1 MAIRLLDDATA
12 ARIAAGEVIERPAS
26 VVKELV
32 ENALDAGATRI
43 DIEIDGGGSELIRVV
58 DDGAGIA
65 PGELELAFER
75 FATSKVD
82 ETSDLLGI
90 ATLGFRGEALP
101 SIASVSRVEASS
113 RPVEQDAGERLLL
126 EFGEREEFGK
136 TGVPAGTSVAVRR
149 LFSNVPARRKF
160 LRSPGAELGRIQSL
174 VTSYSLVRSDVAFRL
189 SADGR
194 QRLVTPGGGDLR
206 GAVAGTYGARI
217 AEAMLEMPEP
227 EPFSDGAPP
236 AFAVGGLTGAPSISR
251 GNRGFIILG
260 INGRWIQS
268 RRITYAIEQAYH
280 GFLAER
286 RFPIA
291 VVLVRVPLNDVDV
304 NVHPAKTEVRF
315 LREDLVFGEVQRAV
329 RSVLIANAPVPTFRP
344 TSPSHTF
351 AGVGGSVGGPGDD
364 NDNGAGGRPVASAP
378 RTDLEQ
384 NPLWPSRHETDPPGG
399 VGVES
404 KADPGSGSTEVSTFQ
419 PGGGRGQTQRETLPV
434 LRMIGQ
440 AQETYL
446 IAEGPDGVYLIDQ
459 HAAHERVR
467 FEEIT
472 RALKTGAPDA
482 QQMLEPETVAL
493 DPRQEELLAD
503 QGDLIAGMGF
513 VVEPFGPGTALIRAV
528 PRMLA
533 DRTSAAG
540 DAFRGLLDEVASGGR
555 HDAWRERIIATL
567 ACHSSVRAGMRLT
580 DDEGRALLRSLE
592 KAEQPHTC
600 PHGRPTMIH
609 MSQPDLERGFGR
621 R

>member
-1 MAIRLLDDATA
+1 LAIRLLDDATA

-113 RPVEQDAGERLLL
+113 RPAERDAGERLLL

-136 TGVPAGTSVAVRR
+136 AGVPAGTSVAVRG

-174 VTSYSLVRSDVAFRL
+174 VTSYALVRSDVAFRL
-189 SADGR
+189 GADGR
-194 QRLVTPGGGDLR
+194 QRVVTPGGGDLR

-217 AEAMLEMPEP
+217 AEAMLELPEA
-227 EPFSDGAPP
+227 EPFSDGAPA

-251 GNRGFIILG
+251 GTRRFITLG

-268 RRITYAIEQAYH
+268 KRITYAIEQAYH
-280 GFLAER
+280 GFLGAR

-291 VVLVRVPLNDVDV
+291 VVLVRLPLNDVDV

-329 RSVLIANAPVPTFRP
+329 RSVLIANAPVPSFRP
-344 TSPSHTF
+344 TTPSHTF
-351 AGVGGSVGGPGDD
+351 AGVGGTGVGGGPIA
-364 NDNGAGGRPVASAP
+364 NAP

-384 NPLWPSRHETDPPGG
+384 NPLWPSRHEVVPPGG
-399 VGVES
+399 VVSGTDSGPE
-404 KADPGSGSTEVSTFQ
+404 SGSTEVSVCL
-419 PGGGRGQTQRETLPV
+419 PGSDPGQTQRETLPV
-434 LRMIGQ
+434 LRLIGQ
-440 AQETYL
+440 AQSTYL

-459 HAAHERVR
+459 HASHERVR
-467 FEEIT
+467 FEEIS
-472 RALKTGAPDA
+472 RALNSGAPDA
-482 QQMLEPETVAL
+482 QQMLEPEPVAL

-503 QGDLIAGMGF
+503 QGDLIAGLGF
-513 VVEPFGPGTALIRAV
+513 VVEPFGPGTALIRAI

-540 DAFRGLLDEVASGGR
+540 DAFSGLLDEVASGGR
-555 HDAWRERIIATL
+555 NDAWRERLIATL
-567 ACHSSVRAGMRLT
+567 ACHSSVRAGMQLT

-592 KAEQPHTC
+592 KADQPHTC

>member
-1 MAIRLLDDATA
+1 LAIRLLDDATA

-65 PGELELAFER
+65 PGELELAFKR

-82 ETSDLLGI
+82 ATSDLLGI

-113 RPVEQDAGERLLL
+113 RPAERDAGERLLL
-126 EFGEREEFGK
+126 EFGERQEFGK
-136 TGVPAGTSVAVRR
+136 TGVPAGTSIAVRG

-174 VTSYSLVRSDVAFRL
+174 VTSYALVRSDVAFRL

-206 GAVAGTYGARI
+206 GAVAGVYGARI
-217 AEAMLEMPEP
+217 AESMLEIPEA
-227 EPFSDGAPP
+227 EPFSDGAPA

-251 GNRGFIILG
+251 GNRGFITLG
-260 INGRWIQS
+260 VNGRWIQS

-280 GFLAER
+280 GFLGER
-286 RFPIA
+286 RFPI
-291 VVLVRVPLNDVDV
+291 VIVLVRVPLNDVDV

-315 LREDLVFGEVQRAV
+315 LREDLVFREVQRAV
-329 RSVLIANAPVPTFRP
+329 RSVLIANTPVPTFRP
-344 TSPSHTF
+344 TTPSHTF
-351 AGVGGSVGGPGDD
+351 AGVGGPSGVSVGGSGS
-364 NDNGAGGRPVASAP
+364 GAGGRPVASAP

-384 NPLWPSRHETDPPGG
+384 NPLWPSRHEAVPPSE
-399 VGVES
+399 VGAGPEL
-404 KADPGSGSTEVSTFQ
+404 DSGSAGSSAFQ
-419 PGGGRGQTQRETLPV
+419 PAGDPGQTQRETLPV

-440 AQETYL
+440 AQEMYL

-472 RALKTGAPDA
+472 KALNTGAPDA
-482 QQMLEPETVAL
+482 QQMLEPEPVAL

-513 VVEPFGPGTALIRAV
+513 VVEPFGPGTVLIRAI

-555 HDAWRERIIATL
+555 HDAWRGRMIATL

>member
-43 DIEIDGGGSELIRVV
+43 DIEIAGGGSELIRVV
-58 DDGAGIA
+58 DNGAGIA

-113 RPVEQDAGERLLL
+113 RPADEDAGERLLL

-136 TGVPAGTSVAVRR
+136 TGVPVGTSVTVRG

-174 VTSYSLVRSDVAFRL
+174 VTSYALVRSDVAFRL
-189 SADGR
+189 GADGR

-206 GAVAGTYGARI
+206 GAVAGTYGGRV
-217 AEAMLEMPEP
+217 AEAMLELPERELFP
-227 EPFSDGAPP
+227 DGGP
-236 AFAVGGLTGAPSISR
+236 ATFAVGGLAGAPSISR
-251 GNRGFIILG
+251 GNRRFITLG

-268 RRITYAIEQAYH
+268 KRITYAIEQAYH
-280 GFLAER
+280 GFLGVR

-291 VVLVRVPLNDVDV
+291 VVLARMPLNDVDV

-315 LREDLVFGEVQRAV
+315 LREDLVFGGVQRAV
-329 RSVLIANAPVPTFRP
+329 RSVLISNAPVPSFRP
-344 TSPSHTF
+344 TAPSHTF
-351 AGVGGSVGGPGDD
+351 AGVGGIGSVARSIV
-364 NDNGAGGRPVASAP
+364 NAP

-384 NPLWPSRHETDPPGG
+384 NPLWPSHNETVSPGG
-399 VGVES
+399 FGIGTDS
-404 KADPGSGSTEVSTFQ
+404 DPGSGSTEMPVRLPRSD
-419 PGGGRGQTQRETLPV
+419 PGQTQGETLSV
-434 LRMIGQ
+434 LRLIGQ

-459 HAAHERVR
+459 HASHERIR

-472 RALKTGAPDA
+472 RALNTGAPDA
-482 QQMLEPETVAL
+482 QQMLEPEPVAL
-493 DPRQEELLAD
+493 EPRQEELLAD
-503 QGDLIAGMGF
+503 QGDLIAALGF
-513 VVEPFGPGTALIRAV
+513 VVESFGPGTALIRGI

-533 DRTSAAG
+533 DRTSTAG

-555 HDAWRERIIATL
+555 NDAWRERLIATL
-567 ACHSSVRAGMRLT
+567 ACHSSVRAGMQLT

-592 KAEQPHTC
+592 KADQPHTC

-609 MSQPDLERGFGR
+609 MSQADLERGFGR

>member
-1 MAIRLLDDATA
+1 MQIRLLDDATA

-43 DIEIDGGGSELIRVV
+43 DIEIEGGGSDLIRVV
-58 DDGAGIA
+58 DDGGGIA
-65 PGELELAFER
+65 TGDLELAFQR

-90 ATLGFRGEALP
+90 ETLGFRGEALP

-113 RPVEQDAGERLLL
+113 KPADRESGERLLL
-126 EFGEREEFGK
+126 EFGETVESGK
-136 TGVPAGTSVAVRR
+136 TGVPAGTSVAVRG

-174 VTSYSLVRSDVAFRL
+174 VTSYALVRSDVAFHL
-189 SADGR
+189 TADGR
-194 QRLVTPGGGDLR
+194 QRLATPGGGDVN
-206 GAVAGTYGARI
+206 GAVTGTYGARI
-217 AEAMLEMPEP
+217 AEAMLEIPEA
-227 EPFSDGAPP
+227 EPFADGEPS

-251 GNRGFIILG
+251 GNRGFITLG

-268 RRITYAIEQAYH
+268 RRISYAIEQAYH
-280 GFLAER
+280 GLLGER
-286 RFPIA
+286 RYPIA
-291 VVLVRVPLNDVDV
+291 VVLVRVPVNDVDV

-329 RSVLIANAPVPTFRP
+329 RGVLIANAPVPIFRP

-351 AGVGGSVGGPGDD
+351 AGVGGSGGGPGSP
-364 NDNGAGGRPVASAP
+364 ATATAP

-384 NPLWPSRHETDPPGG
+384 NPLWPGRRDANSEVEDLDVAAGETADNAPR
-399 VGVES
+399 VGEP
-404 KADPGSGSTEVSTFQ
+404 AE
-419 PGGGRGQTQRETLPV
+419 QTQRETLPV

-446 IAEGPDGVYLIDQ
+446 LAEGPDGVYLIDQ

-472 RALKTGAPDA
+472 NVLNTGAPDA
-482 QQMLEPETVAL
+482 QTMLEPEPVSL
-493 DPRQEELLAD
+493 EPRQEELLND
-503 QGDLIAGMGF
+503 QSDLIAGMGF
-513 VVEPFGPGTALIRAV
+513 VVEPFGLGTALIRAV

-533 DRTSAAG
+533 ERTSAAG

-555 HDAWRERIIATL
+555 HDAWRDRMIATL

-609 MSQPDLERGFGR
+609 MSQSDLERGFGR

>member
-1 MAIRLLDDATA
+1 MPIRLLDDATA

-43 DIEIDGGGSELIRVV
+43 DIEVDGGGSELIRVV
-58 DDGAGIA
+58 DDGGGIA
-65 PGELELAFER
+65 PGELELAFQR

-113 RPVEQDAGERLLL
+113 RTAGQDSGERLLL
-126 EFGEREEFGK
+126 EFGEAEEFGK
-136 TGVPAGTSVAVRR
+136 TGVPAGTSVAVRG

-174 VTSYSLVRSDVAFRL
+174 VTSYALVRSDVAFRL
-189 SADGR
+189 TADGR
-194 QRLVTPGGGDLR
+194 QRLVTPGGGDLA

-217 AEAMLEMPEP
+217 AEAMLEIPEA

-236 AFAVGGLTGAPSISR
+236 AFSVGGLTGAPSVSR
-251 GNRGFIILG
+251 GNRGFITLG
-260 INGRWIQS
+260 INGRWVQS

-280 GFLAER
+280 GFLGER
-286 RFPIA
+286 RYPIA
-291 VVLVRVPLNDVDV
+291 VVLVRAPLNDVDV

-329 RSVLIANAPVPTFRP
+329 RAVLVANAPVPTFRP

-351 AGVGGSVGGPGDD
+351 AGVGGSARGPAGSPGGP
-364 NDNGAGGRPVASAP
+364 AAVSAP

-384 NPLWPSRHETDPPGG
+384 NPLWPSRREGEPVSGDRVDSAIGTSTSTAESEPAPDVSVPGM
-399 VGVES
+399 
-404 KADPGSGSTEVSTFQ
+404 
-419 PGGGRGQTQRETLPV
+419 QTQRETLPV

-446 IAEGPDGVYLIDQ
+446 LAEGPDGVYLIDQ

-472 RALKTGAPDA
+472 TALNTGAPDA
-482 QQMLEPETVAL
+482 QTMLEPEPVAL
-493 DPRQEELLAD
+493 EPRQEELLAD
-503 QGDLIAGMGF
+503 QSDLIAGMGF
-513 VVEPFGPGTALIRAV
+513 VVEPFGPGTALIRAI

-555 HDAWRERIIATL
+555 HDAWRERMIATL

-592 KAEQPHTC
+592 KADQPHTC

>member
-1 MAIRLLDDATA
+1 LAIRLLDDATA

-43 DIEIDGGGSELIRVV
+43 DIEIAGGGSELIRVV
-58 DDGAGIA
+58 DNGAGIA

-113 RPVEQDAGERLLL
+113 RPADEDAGERLLL

-136 TGVPAGTSVAVRR
+136 TGVPVGTSVTVRG

-174 VTSYSLVRSDVAFRL
+174 VTSYALVRSDVAFRL
-189 SADGR
+189 GADGR

-206 GAVAGTYGARI
+206 GAVAGTYGGRV
-217 AEAMLEMPEP
+217 AEAMLELPERELFP
-227 EPFSDGAPP
+227 DGGP
-236 AFAVGGLTGAPSISR
+236 ATFAVGGLAGAPSISR
-251 GNRGFIILG
+251 GNRRFITLG

-268 RRITYAIEQAYH
+268 KRITYAIEQAYH
-280 GFLAER
+280 GFLGVR

-291 VVLVRVPLNDVDV
+291 VVLARMPLNDVDV

-315 LREDLVFGEVQRAV
+315 LREDLVFGGVQRAV
-329 RSVLIANAPVPTFRP
+329 RSVLISNAPVPSFRP
-344 TSPSHTF
+344 TAPSHTF
-351 AGVGGSVGGPGDD
+351 AGVGGIGSVARSIV
-364 NDNGAGGRPVASAP
+364 NAP

-384 NPLWPSRHETDPPGG
+384 NPLWPSHNETVSPGG
-399 VGVES
+399 FGIGTDS
-404 KADPGSGSTEVSTFQ
+404 DPGSGSTEMPVRLPRSD
-419 PGGGRGQTQRETLPV
+419 PGQTQGETLSV
-434 LRMIGQ
+434 LRLIGQ

-459 HAAHERVR
+459 HASHERIR

-472 RALKTGAPDA
+472 RALNTGAPDA
-482 QQMLEPETVAL
+482 QQMLEPEPVAL

-503 QGDLIAGMGF
+503 QGELIAGLGF
-513 VVEPFGPGTALIRAV
+513 VVESFGPGTALIRGI

-533 DRTSAAG
+533 DRTSTAG

-555 HDAWRERIIATL
+555 NDAWRERLIATL
-567 ACHSSVRAGMRLT
+567 ACHSSVRAGMQLT

-592 KAEQPHTC
+592 KADQPHTC

-609 MSQPDLERGFGR
+609 MSQADLERGFGR

>member
-43 DIEIDGGGSELIRVV
+43 DIEIAGGGSELIRVV

-113 RPVEQDAGERLLL
+113 RPADEDAGERLLL

-136 TGVPAGTSVAVRR
+136 TGVPAGTSVTVRG

-174 VTSYSLVRSDVAFRL
+174 VTSYALVRSDVAFRL
-189 SADGR
+189 GADGR

-206 GAVAGTYGARI
+206 GAVAGTYGGRV
-217 AEAMLEMPEP
+217 AEAMLELPERELFP
-227 EPFSDGAPP
+227 DGGP
-236 AFAVGGLTGAPSISR
+236 ATFAVGGLAGAPSISR
-251 GNRGFIILG
+251 GNRRFITLG

-268 RRITYAIEQAYH
+268 KRITYAIEQAYH
-280 GFLAER
+280 GFLGVR

-291 VVLVRVPLNDVDV
+291 VVLARMPLNDVDV

-315 LREDLVFGEVQRAV
+315 LREDLVFGGVQRAV
-329 RSVLIANAPVPTFRP
+329 RSVLISNAPVPSFRP
-344 TSPSHTF
+344 TAPSHTF
-351 AGVGGSVGGPGDD
+351 AGVGGIGSVARSIV
-364 NDNGAGGRPVASAP
+364 NAP

-384 NPLWPSRHETDPPGG
+384 NPLWPSHNETVSPGG
-399 VGVES
+399 FGIGTDS
-404 KADPGSGSTEVSTFQ
+404 DPGSGSTEMPVRLPRSD
-419 PGGGRGQTQRETLPV
+419 PGQTQGETLSV
-434 LRMIGQ
+434 LRLIGQ

-459 HAAHERVR
+459 HASHERIR

-472 RALKTGAPDA
+472 RALNTGAPDA
-482 QQMLEPETVAL
+482 QQMLEPEPVAL
-493 DPRQEELLAD
+493 EPRQEELLAD
-503 QGDLIAGMGF
+503 QGELIAGLGF
-513 VVEPFGPGTALIRAV
+513 VVESFGPGTALIRGI

-533 DRTSAAG
+533 DRTSTAG

-555 HDAWRERIIATL
+555 NDAWRERLIATL
-567 ACHSSVRAGMRLT
+567 ACHSSVRAGMQLT

-592 KAEQPHTC
+592 KADQPHTC

-609 MSQPDLERGFGR
+609 MSQADLERGFGR

>member
-43 DIEIDGGGSELIRVV
+43 DIEIAGGGSELIRVV

-113 RPVEQDAGERLLL
+113 RPADEDAGERLLL

-136 TGVPAGTSVAVRR
+136 TGVPAGTSVTVRG

-174 VTSYSLVRSDVAFRL
+174 VTSYALVRSDVAFRL
-189 SADGR
+189 GADGR

-217 AEAMLEMPEP
+217 AEAMLELPERELFP
-227 EPFSDGAPP
+227 DGEAIT
-236 AFAVGGLTGAPSISR
+236 FAVGGLTGAPSTSR
-251 GNRGFIILG
+251 GNRRFITLG

-268 RRITYAIEQAYH
+268 KRITYAIEQAYH
-280 GFLAER
+280 GFLGAR

-291 VVLVRVPLNDVDV
+291 VVLARMPLNDVDV

-315 LREDLVFGEVQRAV
+315 LREDLVFGGVQRAV
-329 RSVLIANAPVPTFRP
+329 RSVLISNAPVPSFRP

-351 AGVGGSVGGPGDD
+351 AGVGGTGS
-364 NDNGAGGRPVASAP
+364 AGRSIVNAP

-384 NPLWPSRHETDPPGG
+384 NPLWPSRNETVSPGG
-399 VGVES
+399 FGTGTDSGREV
-404 KADPGSGSTEVSTFQ
+404 GSTEIPVLL
-419 PGGGRGQTQRETLPV
+419 PGGDHGQTQRETLPV
-434 LRMIGQ
+434 LRLIGQ

-459 HAAHERVR
+459 HASHERIR

-472 RALKTGAPDA
+472 RALNTGAPDA
-482 QQMLEPETVAL
+482 QQMLEPEPVAL
-493 DPRQEELLAD
+493 EPRQEELLAD
-503 QGDLIAGMGF
+503 QGDLIAGLGF
-513 VVEPFGPGTALIRAV
+513 VVESFGPGTALIRGI

-533 DRTSAAG
+533 DRTSTAG

-555 HDAWRERIIATL
+555 NDAWRERLIATL
-567 ACHSSVRAGMRLT
+567 ACHSSVRAGMQLT

-592 KAEQPHTC
+592 KADQPHTC

-609 MSQPDLERGFGR
+609 MSQADLERGFGR

>member
-1 MAIRLLDDATA
+1 M
-12 ARIAAGEVIERPAS
+12 
-26 VVKELV
+26 
-32 ENALDAGATRI
+32 
-43 DIEIDGGGSELIRVV
+43 
-58 DDGAGIA
+58 
-65 PGELELAFER
+65 
-75 FATSKVD
+75 
-82 ETSDLLGI
+82 
-90 ATLGFRGEALP
+90 
-101 SIASVSRVEASS
+101 
-113 RPVEQDAGERLLL
+113 
-126 EFGEREEFGK
+126 
-136 TGVPAGTSVAVRR
+136 
-149 LFSNVPARRKF
+149 
-160 LRSPGAELGRIQSL
+160 
-174 VTSYSLVRSDVAFRL
+174 
-189 SADGR
+189 
-194 QRLVTPGGGDLR
+194 TPGGGDLR
-206 GAVAGTYGARI
+206 GAVAGTYGARM
-217 AEAMLEMPEP
+217 AEAMLEMPEAA
-227 EPFSDGAPP
+227 PFSDGAPA

-251 GNRGFIILG
+251 PNRGFITLG
-260 INGRWIQS
+260 VNGRWIQS

-280 GFLAER
+280 GFLGER

-329 RSVLIANAPVPTFRP
+329 RSVLIANAPVPSFRP
-344 TSPSHTF
+344 TTPSHTF
-351 AGVGGSVGGPGDD
+351 AGVGGSGGGPGS
-364 NDNGAGGRPVASAP
+364 GSEGRPIANTP

-384 NPLWPSRHETDPPGG
+384 NPLWPSRHETVQPSG
-399 VGVES
+399 VDAGP
-404 KADPGSGSTEVSTFQ
+404 KADPDSGSTGSPAFQ
-419 PGGGRGQTQRETLPV
+419 PVGDPGQTQRETLPV

-472 RALKTGAPDA
+472 RALNTGAPDA
-482 QQMLEPETVAL
+482 QQMLEPEPVAL

-503 QGDLIAGMGF
+503 QADLIAGMGF
-513 VVEPFGPGTALIRAV
+513 VVEPFGPGTALIRAI

-540 DAFRGLLDEVASGGR
+540 DAFRSLLDEVASGGR
-555 HDAWRERIIATL
+555 HDAWRERMIATL

-580 DDEGRALLRSLE
+580 DEEGRALLRSLE

>member
-43 DIEIDGGGSELIRVV
+43 DIEIAGGGSELIRVV

-113 RPVEQDAGERLLL
+113 RPADEDAGERLLL

-136 TGVPAGTSVAVRR
+136 TGVPAGTSVTVRG

-174 VTSYSLVRSDVAFRL
+174 VTSYALVRSDVAFRL
-189 SADGR
+189 GADGR

-217 AEAMLEMPEP
+217 AEAMLELPERELFP
-227 EPFSDGAPP
+227 DGEAIT
-236 AFAVGGLTGAPSISR
+236 FAVGGLTGAPSTSR
-251 GNRGFIILG
+251 GNRRFITLG

-268 RRITYAIEQAYH
+268 KRITYAIEQAYH
-280 GFLAER
+280 GFLGAR

-291 VVLVRVPLNDVDV
+291 VVLARMPLNDVDV

-315 LREDLVFGEVQRAV
+315 LREDLVFGGVQRAV
-329 RSVLIANAPVPTFRP
+329 RSVLISNAPVPSFRP

-351 AGVGGSVGGPGDD
+351 AGVGGTGSVGRSIV
-364 NDNGAGGRPVASAP
+364 NAP

-384 NPLWPSRHETDPPGG
+384 NPLWPSRNETVSPGG
-399 VGVES
+399 FGTGTDSGREV
-404 KADPGSGSTEVSTFQ
+404 GSTEIPVRLL
-419 PGGGRGQTQRETLPV
+419 GGDHGQTQRETLPV
-434 LRMIGQ
+434 LRLIGQ

-459 HAAHERVR
+459 HASHERIR

-472 RALKTGAPDA
+472 RALNTGAPDA
-482 QQMLEPETVAL
+482 QQMLEPEPVAL
-493 DPRQEELLAD
+493 EPRQEELLAD
-503 QGDLIAGMGF
+503 QGDLIAGLGF
-513 VVEPFGPGTALIRAV
+513 VVESFGPGTALIRGI

-533 DRTSAAG
+533 DRTSTAG

-555 HDAWRERIIATL
+555 NDAWRERLIATL
-567 ACHSSVRAGMRLT
+567 ACHSSVRAGMQLT

-592 KAEQPHTC
+592 KADQPHTC

-609 MSQPDLERGFGR
+609 MSQADLERGFGR

>member
-43 DIEIDGGGSELIRVV
+43 DIEIAGGGSELIRVV

-113 RPVEQDAGERLLL
+113 RPADEDAGERLLL

-136 TGVPAGTSVAVRR
+136 TGVPAGTSVTVRG

-174 VTSYSLVRSDVAFRL
+174 VTSYALVRSDVAFRL
-189 SADGR
+189 GADGR

-206 GAVAGTYGARI
+206 GAVAGTYGGRV
-217 AEAMLEMPEP
+217 AEAMLELPERELFP
-227 EPFSDGAPP
+227 DGGP
-236 AFAVGGLTGAPSISR
+236 ATFAVGGLAGAPSISR
-251 GNRGFIILG
+251 GNRRFITLG

-268 RRITYAIEQAYH
+268 KRITYAIEQAYH
-280 GFLAER
+280 GFLGVR

-291 VVLVRVPLNDVDV
+291 VVLARMPLNDVDV

-315 LREDLVFGEVQRAV
+315 LREDLVFGGVQRAV
-329 RSVLIANAPVPTFRP
+329 RSVLISNAPVPSFRP
-344 TSPSHTF
+344 TAPSHTF
-351 AGVGGSVGGPGDD
+351 AGVGGIGSVARSIV
-364 NDNGAGGRPVASAP
+364 NAP

-384 NPLWPSRHETDPPGG
+384 NPLWPSHNETVSPGG
-399 VGVES
+399 FGIGTDS
-404 KADPGSGSTEVSTFQ
+404 DPGSGSTEMPVRLPRSD
-419 PGGGRGQTQRETLPV
+419 PGQTQGETLSV
-434 LRMIGQ
+434 LRLIGQ

-459 HAAHERVR
+459 HASHERIR

-472 RALKTGAPDA
+472 RALNTGAPDA
-482 QQMLEPETVAL
+482 QQMLEPEPVAL

-503 QGDLIAGMGF
+503 QGELIAGLGF
-513 VVEPFGPGTALIRAV
+513 VVESFGPGTALIRGI

-533 DRTSAAG
+533 DRTSTAG

-555 HDAWRERIIATL
+555 NDAWRERLIATL
-567 ACHSSVRAGMRLT
+567 ACHSSVRAGMQLT

-592 KAEQPHTC
+592 KADQPHTC

-609 MSQPDLERGFGR
+609 MSQADLERGFGR

>member
-113 RPVEQDAGERLLL
+113 RPAERDAGERLLL

-136 TGVPAGTSVAVRR
+136 TGVPAGTSVAVRG

-174 VTSYSLVRSDVAFRL
+174 VTSYALVRSDVAFRL
-189 SADGR
+189 GADGR

-206 GAVAGTYGARI
+206 GAVAGTYGTRI
-217 AEAMLEMPEP
+217 AEAMLELPEA
-227 EPFSDGAPP
+227 ETFSDGAPA

-251 GNRGFIILG
+251 GTRRFITLG
-260 INGRWIQS
+260 INGRWIQNK
-268 RRITYAIEQAYH
+268 RITYAIEQAYH
-280 GFLAER
+280 GFLGAR

-329 RSVLIANAPVPTFRP
+329 RSVLIADAPVPSFRP
-344 TSPSHTF
+344 TTPSHTF
-351 AGVGGSVGGPGDD
+351 AGVGGT
-364 NDNGAGGRPVASAP
+364 GAGGGPIANAP

-384 NPLWPSRHETDPPGG
+384 NQLWPSRHEAVPPGG
-399 VGVES
+399 VGSGTDSGPES
-404 KADPGSGSTEVSTFQ
+404 GSIEVSARLPGSD
-419 PGGGRGQTQRETLPV
+419 PGQTQRETLPV
-434 LRMIGQ
+434 LRLIGQ

-459 HAAHERVR
+459 HASHERVR
-467 FEEIT
+467 FEEIS
-472 RALKTGAPDA
+472 RALNTGAPDA
-482 QQMLEPETVAL
+482 QRMLEPEPVVL

-503 QGDLIAGMGF
+503 QGDLIAGLGF
-513 VVEPFGPGTALIRAV
+513 VVEPFGPGTALIRAI

-540 DAFRGLLDEVASGGR
+540 DAFSGLLDEVASGGR
-555 HDAWRERIIATL
+555 NDAWRERLIATL
-567 ACHSSVRAGMRLT
+567 ACHSSVRAGMQLT

-592 KAEQPHTC
+592 KADQPHTC

>member
-1 MAIRLLDDATA
+1 MQIRLLDDATA

-43 DIEIDGGGSELIRVV
+43 DIEIEGGGSDLIRVV
-58 DDGAGIA
+58 DDGGGIA
-65 PGELELAFER
+65 TGDLELAFQR

-90 ATLGFRGEALP
+90 ETLGFRGEALP

-113 RPVEQDAGERLLL
+113 KPADRESGERLLL
-126 EFGEREEFGK
+126 EFGETVESGK
-136 TGVPAGTSVAVRR
+136 TGVPAGTSVAVRG

-174 VTSYSLVRSDVAFRL
+174 VTSYALVRSDVAFHL
-189 SADGR
+189 TADGR
-194 QRLVTPGGGDLR
+194 QRLATPGGGDVN

-217 AEAMLEMPEP
+217 AEAMLEIPEA
-227 EPFSDGAPP
+227 EPFADGEPS

-251 GNRGFIILG
+251 GNRGFITLG

-268 RRITYAIEQAYH
+268 RRISYAIEQAYH
-280 GFLAER
+280 GLLGER
-286 RFPIA
+286 RYPIA
-291 VVLVRVPLNDVDV
+291 VVLVRVPVNDVDV

-329 RSVLIANAPVPTFRP
+329 RGVLIANAPVPIFRP

-351 AGVGGSVGGPGDD
+351 AGVGGSGGGPGSP
-364 NDNGAGGRPVASAP
+364 ATATAP

-384 NPLWPSRHETDPPGG
+384 NPLWPGRRDANSEVEDLDVAAGETADNAPR
-399 VGVES
+399 VGEP
-404 KADPGSGSTEVSTFQ
+404 AE
-419 PGGGRGQTQRETLPV
+419 QTQRETLPV

-446 IAEGPDGVYLIDQ
+446 LAEGPDGVYLIDQ

-472 RALKTGAPDA
+472 NVLNTGAPDA
-482 QQMLEPETVAL
+482 QTMLEPEPVAL
-493 DPRQEELLAD
+493 EPRQEELLND
-503 QGDLIAGMGF
+503 QSDLIAGMGF
-513 VVEPFGPGTALIRAV
+513 VVEPFGLGTALIRAV

-533 DRTSAAG
+533 ERTSAAG

-555 HDAWRERIIATL
+555 HDAWRDRMIATL

-609 MSQPDLERGFGR
+609 MSQSDLERGFGR

>member
-43 DIEIDGGGSELIRVV
+43 DIEIAGGGSELIRVV
-58 DDGAGIA
+58 DNGAGIA

-113 RPVEQDAGERLLL
+113 RPADEDVGERLLL

-136 TGVPAGTSVAVRR
+136 TGVPVGTSVTVRG

-174 VTSYSLVRSDVAFRL
+174 VTSYALVRSDVAFRL
-189 SADGR
+189 GADGR

-206 GAVAGTYGARI
+206 GAVAGTYGGRV
-217 AEAMLEMPEP
+217 AEAMLELPERELFP
-227 EPFSDGAPP
+227 DGGP
-236 AFAVGGLTGAPSISR
+236 ATFAVGGLAGAPSISR
-251 GNRGFIILG
+251 GNRRFITLG

-268 RRITYAIEQAYH
+268 KRITYAIEQAYH
-280 GFLAER
+280 GFLGVR

-291 VVLVRVPLNDVDV
+291 VVLARMPLNDVDV

-315 LREDLVFGEVQRAV
+315 LREDLVFGGVQRAV
-329 RSVLIANAPVPTFRP
+329 RSVLISNAPVPSFRP
-344 TSPSHTF
+344 TAPSHTF
-351 AGVGGSVGGPGDD
+351 AGVGGIGSVARSIV
-364 NDNGAGGRPVASAP
+364 NAP

-384 NPLWPSRHETDPPGG
+384 NPLWPSHNETVSPGG
-399 VGVES
+399 FGIGTDS
-404 KADPGSGSTEVSTFQ
+404 DPGSGSTEMPVRLPRSD
-419 PGGGRGQTQRETLPV
+419 PGQTQGETLSV
-434 LRMIGQ
+434 LRLIGQ

-459 HAAHERVR
+459 HASHERIR

-472 RALKTGAPDA
+472 RALNTGAPDA
-482 QQMLEPETVAL
+482 QQMLEPEPVAL

-503 QGDLIAGMGF
+503 QGELIAGLGF
-513 VVEPFGPGTALIRAV
+513 VVESFGPGTALIRGI

-533 DRTSAAG
+533 DRTSTAG

-555 HDAWRERIIATL
+555 NDAWRERLIATL
-567 ACHSSVRAGMRLT
+567 ACHSSVRAGMQLT

-592 KAEQPHTC
+592 KADQPHTC

-609 MSQPDLERGFGR
+609 MSQADLERGFGR

>member
-1 MAIRLLDDATA
+1 MVIRLLDDATA

-32 ENALDAGATRI
+32 ENALDAGARRI

-113 RPVEQDAGERLLL
+113 RPVERDAGERLLL

-136 TGVPAGTSVAVRR
+136 TGVPAGTSVAVRG

-174 VTSYSLVRSDVAFRL
+174 VTSYALVRSDVAFRL

-217 AEAMLEMPEP
+217 AEAMLDMPEP
-227 EPFSDGAPP
+227 EPFSDGAPAP
-236 AFAVGGLTGAPSISR
+236 FAVGGSTGAPSISR
-251 GNRGFIILG
+251 GNRGFITLG

-280 GFLAER
+280 GFLGER
-286 RFPIA
+286 RFPIS

-329 RSVLIANAPVPTFRP
+329 RSVLIANAPVPSFRP
-344 TSPSHTF
+344 TTPSHAF
-351 AGVGGSVGGPGDD
+351 AGVGGAGD
-364 NDNGAGGRPVASAP
+364 RPVPNAP

-384 NPLWPSRHETDPPGG
+384 NPLWPSRHETVPPGG
-399 VGVES
+399 VGVATES
-404 KADPGSGSTEVSTFQ
+404 GPEPGSTDVPASQ
-419 PGGGRGQTQRETLPV
+419 PAGDPGQTQRETLPV

-472 RALKTGAPDA
+472 RALNTGAPDA
-482 QQMLEPETVAL
+482 QQMLEPEPVAL

-503 QGDLIAGMGF
+503 QGDLISGMGF
-513 VVEPFGPGTALIRAV
+513 IVEPFGPGTALIRAI

-555 HDAWRERIIATL
+555 HDAWRERMIATL

>member
-1 MAIRLLDDATA
+1 MPIRLLDDATA

-26 VVKELV
+26 VVKELL

-43 DIEIDGGGSELIRVV
+43 DIEVDGGGSDLIRVV
-58 DDGAGIA
+58 DDGHGID
-65 PGELELAFER
+65 PGQLELAFQR

-113 RPVEQDAGERLLL
+113 RPPESDSGERLLL
-126 EFGEREEFGK
+126 EFGETIEIGRA
-136 TGVPAGTSVAVRR
+136 GVPSGTTVAVRG
-149 LFSNVPARRKF
+149 LFSNVPARKKF

-174 VTSYSLVRSDVAFRL
+174 ITSYALVRSDVAFRL

-194 QRLVTPGGGDLR
+194 QRMTTPGGGDLR
-206 GAVAGTYGARI
+206 GAVAGAYGARI
-217 AEAMLEMPEP
+217 SEAMLDIPES
-227 EPFSDGAPP
+227 EPLSDGSPP
-236 AFAVGGLTGAPSISR
+236 AFAVGGLAGAPSISR
-251 GNRGFIILG
+251 GNRGYITLG

-280 GFLAER
+280 GMLGER
-286 RFPIA
+286 RFPVA
-291 VVLVRVPLNDVDV
+291 VVLVKAPLNDIDV

-315 LREDLVFGEVQRAV
+315 LREDLVFSEVQRAV
-329 RSVLIANAPVPTFRP
+329 RGLLIANAPVPTFRP
-344 TSPSHTF
+344 TSTTHVF
-351 AGVGGSVGGPGDD
+351 AGSGSGTGTGNP
-364 NDNGAGGRPVASAP
+364 PTLSAP
-378 RTDLEQ
+378 MTDLEQ
-384 NPLWPSRHETDPPGG
+384 NPLWPSRYDAGG
-399 VGVES
+399 VGVEPVVE
-404 KADPGSGSTEVSTFQ
+404 PGVGVTNTYETTTSE
-419 PGGGRGQTQRETLPV
+419 PHEQTQMETLPV

-446 IAEGPDGVYLIDQ
+446 LAEGPDGVYLIDQ

-472 RALKTGAPDA
+472 AALNTGAPDA
-482 QQMLEPETVAL
+482 QQMLEPEPVTL
-493 DPRQEELLAD
+493 EPRQEELLKD
-503 QGDLIAGMGF
+503 QAELIAGMGF
-513 VVEPFGPGTALIRAV
+513 VVEPFGPGTALIRAI

-555 HDAWRERIIATL
+555 HDAWRDRMIATL

-580 DDEGRALLRSLE
+580 DDEGRA
-592 KAEQPHTC
+592 
-600 PHGRPTMIH
+600 
-609 MSQPDLERGFGR
+609 
-621 R
+621 

>member
-43 DIEIDGGGSELIRVV
+43 DIEIEGGGSELIRVV
-58 DDGAGIA
+58 DNGTGIA

-82 ETSDLLGI
+82 ATSDLLGI

-113 RPVEQDAGERLLL
+113 RPAERDAGERLLL
-126 EFGEREEFGK
+126 KFGEREEFGK
-136 TGVPAGTSVAVRR
+136 TGVPAGTSVSVRG

-174 VTSYSLVRSDVAFRL
+174 VTSYALVRSDVAFRL
-189 SADGR
+189 EADGR
-194 QRLVTPGGGDLR
+194 QRLATPGGFDLR

-217 AEAMLEMPEP
+217 AEMMLELPYA
-227 EPFSDGAPP
+227 EPFSDGTPA

-251 GNRGFIILG
+251 GNRRFITLG

-268 RRITYAIEQAYH
+268 KRITYAIEQAYH
-280 GFLAER
+280 GFLGAR

-315 LREDLVFGEVQRAV
+315 LREDLVFGDVQRAV
-329 RSVLIANAPVPTFRP
+329 RSVLIANAPVPSFRP
-344 TSPSHTF
+344 TTRSHTF
-351 AGVGGSVGGPGDD
+351 AGVGGPGLGGGSIA
-364 NDNGAGGRPVASAP
+364 NAP

-384 NPLWPSRHETDPPGG
+384 NPLWPLRHEAVSPREIGTGTD
-399 VGVES
+399 
-404 KADPGSGSTEVSTFQ
+404 SGANPSSTEIAVLLHGNDS
-419 PGGGRGQTQRETLPV
+419 GQTQRETLPV
-434 LRMIGQ
+434 LRLVGQ
-440 AQETYL
+440 AHETYL

-459 HAAHERVR
+459 HASHERIR
-467 FEEIT
+467 FEEIS
-472 RALKTGAPDA
+472 RALNTGSPDA
-482 QQMLEPETVAL
+482 QQMLEPEPVAL

-503 QGDLIAGMGF
+503 QGDLIAGLGF
-513 VVEPFGPGTALIRAV
+513 VVESFGPGTALIRGI

-555 HDAWRERIIATL
+555 NDAWRERLIATL
-567 ACHSSVRAGMRLT
+567 ACHSSVRAGMQLT
-580 DDEGRALLRSLE
+580 DDEGRALLNSLE
-592 KAEQPHTC
+592 KADQPHTC

-609 MSQPDLERGFGR
+609 MSQPDLERGFR
-621 R
+621 RR

>member
-1 MAIRLLDDATA
+1 MPIRLLDDATA

-43 DIEIDGGGSELIRVV
+43 GIEVDGGGSELIRVV
-58 DDGAGIA
+58 DDGGGIT
-65 PGELELAFER
+65 PGELELAFQR

-101 SIASVSRVEASS
+101 SIASVSRIEASS
-113 RPVEQDAGERLLL
+113 RPASQDSGERLLL
-126 EFGEREEFGK
+126 EFGETAEFGK
-136 TGVPAGTSVAVRR
+136 TGVPAGTSVAVRG

-174 VTSYSLVRSDVAFRL
+174 VTSYALVRSDVAFRL

-194 QRLVTPGGGDLR
+194 QRLATPGGGDLSA
-206 GAVAGTYGARI
+206 AVAGTYGARI
-217 AEAMLEMPEP
+217 AEAMLEIPEA
-227 EPFSDGAPP
+227 EPLSDGAPS
-236 AFAVGGLTGAPSISR
+236 AFAVGGLAGAPSISR
-251 GNRGFIILG
+251 GNRAFITLG

-280 GFLAER
+280 GFLGER

-329 RSVLIANAPVPTFRP
+329 RGVLVAGTPVPAFRP
-344 TSPSHTF
+344 TSPSHAF
-351 AGVGGSVGGPGDD
+351 AGVGGSASGPG
-364 NDNGAGGRPVASAP
+364 RPPVVDAP

-384 NPLWPSRHETDPPGG
+384 DPLWPSRHEEAPASAGTAIRTDASTT
-399 VGVES
+399 ES
-404 KADPGSGSTEVSTFQ
+404 DHAPDVADPGQ
-419 PGGGRGQTQRETLPV
+419 QTQRETLPV

-446 IAEGPDGVYLIDQ
+446 LAEGPDGVYLIDQ

-467 FEEIT
+467 FEEIAI
-472 RALKTGAPDA
+472 ALDTGAPDA
-482 QQMLEPETVAL
+482 QTMLEPEPVAL
-493 DPRQEELLAD
+493 EPRQEELLAD
-503 QGDLIAGMGF
+503 QSDLIAGMGF
-513 VVEPFGPGTALIRAV
+513 VVEPFGPGTALIRAI

-555 HDAWRERIIATL
+555 HDAWRERMIATL

-592 KAEQPHTC
+592 KADQPHTC

>member
-43 DIEIDGGGSELIRVV
+43 DIEIAGGGSELIRVV
-58 DDGAGIA
+58 DNGAGIA

-113 RPVEQDAGERLLL
+113 RPADEDAGERLLL

-136 TGVPAGTSVAVRR
+136 TGVPVGTSVTVRG

-174 VTSYSLVRSDVAFRL
+174 VTSYALVRSDVAFRL
-189 SADGR
+189 GADGR

-206 GAVAGTYGARI
+206 GAVAGTYGGRV
-217 AEAMLEMPEP
+217 AEAMLELPERELFP
-227 EPFSDGAPP
+227 DGGP
-236 AFAVGGLTGAPSISR
+236 ATFAVGGLAGAPSISR
-251 GNRGFIILG
+251 GNRRFITLG

-268 RRITYAIEQAYH
+268 KRITYAIEQAYH
-280 GFLAER
+280 GFLGVR

-291 VVLVRVPLNDVDV
+291 VVLARMPLNDVDV

-315 LREDLVFGEVQRAV
+315 LREDLVFGGVQRAV
-329 RSVLIANAPVPTFRP
+329 RSVLISNAPVPSFRP
-344 TSPSHTF
+344 TAPSHTF
-351 AGVGGSVGGPGDD
+351 AGVGGIGSVARSIV
-364 NDNGAGGRPVASAP
+364 NAP

-384 NPLWPSRHETDPPGG
+384 NPLWPSHNETVSPGG
-399 VGVES
+399 FGIGTDS
-404 KADPGSGSTEVSTFQ
+404 DPGSGSTEMPVRLPRSD
-419 PGGGRGQTQRETLPV
+419 PGQTQGETLSV
-434 LRMIGQ
+434 LRLIGQ

-459 HAAHERVR
+459 HASHERIR

-472 RALKTGAPDA
+472 RALNTGAPDA
-482 QQMLEPETVAL
+482 QQMLEPEPVAL

-503 QGDLIAGMGF
+503 QGELIAGLGF
-513 VVEPFGPGTALIRAV
+513 VVESFGPGTALIRGI

-533 DRTSAAG
+533 DRTSTAG

-555 HDAWRERIIATL
+555 NDAWRERLIATL
-567 ACHSSVRAGMRLT
+567 ACHSSVRAGMQLT

-592 KAEQPHTC
+592 KADQPHTC

-609 MSQPDLERGFGR
+609 MSQADLERGFGR